1 MTISYTGLEGNALIG
16 ARFSPDEQQLDG
28 KVILLLHG
36 GGQTRHS
43 WKATAQALA
52 EQGHCA
58 ITLDL
63 RGHGDSDWSKDGNYQ
78 FCDFGDDVKIVA
90 RELFE
95 EFGQKPVVI
104 GASLGG
110 MASMIF
116 AGETEGGRED
126 PPLAGLVLVDITPT
140 VKVDGV
146 EKILGFM
153 GSRSAEGFATLEEA
167 ADAIAAYLPHRP
179 KPKDL
184 SGLAKN
190 LRLGEDGRYRW
201 HWDPAFLTSRRQ
213 VDQQEVIEKRL
224 CDAVRQL
231 TMPVMLVRGRESE
244 LVGEEEVAAF
254 LAMVPHA
261 KVADVSGARH
271 MVAGDKNDVFA
282 KAVLEFIATL

>member
-1 MTISYTGLEGNALIG
+1 MEISYKGYEGNMLVGSQFA
-16 ARFSPDEQQLDG
+16 PDDG
-28 KVILLLHG
+28 IETGEVVLLLHG

-43 WKATAQALA
+43 WTATAKALA
-52 EQGHCA
+52 ERGHRA

-78 FCDFGDDVKIVA
+78 FSDFADDLKMVVGHIA
-90 RELFE
+90 CEY
-95 EFGQKPVVI
+95 GSHPIVI

-116 AGETEGGRED
+116 AGEAD
-126 PPLAGLVLVDITPT
+126 DALLSGLVLVDITPT
-140 VKVDGV
+140 VKIEGV

-153 GSRSAEGFATLEEA
+153 GSHAQDGFATLEEA

-179 KPKDL
+179 RPKDL
-184 SGLAKN
+184 TGLGKN

-213 VDQQEVIEKRL
+213 VDRQGDIE
-224 CDAVRQL
+224 AQL
-231 TMPVMLVRGRESE
+231 ITATQKLKMPVMLVRGRESE
-244 LVGEEEVAAF
+244 LVGEKEAAAF
-254 LAMVPHA
+254 VDLVPHA
-261 KVADVSGARH
+261 KIADVSGARH

-282 KAVLEFIATL
+282 NAVLAFIDELDG